1 MPRMAGS
8 TELFLRAIIGRA
20 YPRIVGANRELSWLV
35 TESVLPLLGLA
46 AYVFIYKAMNAPPVF
61 VSYVVLGGAMTAYWL
76 NVLWSMAAQWY
87 WEKETANLQLCIM
100 APASPMAI
108 LLGMGI
114 GGLFATTIRATVV
127 ILVGSLIFGVT
138 YQISNLWL
146 VVLVFFLA
154 MVALYGVGMLL
165 ASLFLLSGREA
176 WNLSNMLQEPVY
188 LVSGFYFPV
197 RSLGVWGAAAA
208 SVIPLTLGLDAMRQL
223 LFMANPTLGFLAP
236 WIECLILLALCPVF
250 LWLAKVF
257 LAKMERLAR
266 IEGRLTLRWQ

>member
-1 MPRMAGS
+1 MARMAGS

-114 GGLFATTIRATVV
+114 GGLFATTIRATFV

-138 YQISNLWL
+138 YQVSNLWM

-154 MVALYGVGMLL
+154 MVALYGVGMVL

-223 LFMANPTLGFLAP
+223 LFMADPTLGFLAP
-236 WIECLILLALCPVF
+236 WVECLILLALCPVF

>member
-1 MPRMAGS
+1 MARMASS

-20 YPRIVGANRELSWLV
+20 YPRVVGANRELSWLV

-114 GGLFATTIRATVV
+114 GGLFATTIRATFV

-138 YQISNLWL
+138 YQVSNLWM

-154 MVALYGVGMLL
+154 MVALYGVGMVL

-208 SVIPLTLGLDAMRQL
+208 SIIPLTLGLDAMRQL
-223 LFMANPTLGFLAP
+223 LFMADPTLGFLAP
-236 WIECLILLALCPVF
+236 WVECLILLALCPVF

>member
-1 MPRMAGS
+1 MPRMASS

-223 LFMANPTLGFLAP
+223 LFMADPTLGFLAP
-236 WIECLILLALCPVF
+236 WVECLILLALCPVF

>member
-1 MPRMAGS
+1 MAGS

-138 YQISNLWL
+138 YQVSNLWL

-154 MVALYGVGMLL
+154 MVALYGVGMML

-223 LFMANPTLGFLAP
+223 LFMADPTLGFLAP
-236 WIECLILLALCPVF
+236 WVECLILLALCPVF

>member
-223 LFMANPTLGFLAP
+223 LFMADPTLGFLAP
-236 WIECLILLALCPVF
+236 WVECLILLALCPVF

>member
-1 MPRMAGS
+1 MPQTVSS

-114 GGLFATTIRATVV
+114 GGLFATTIRATFV

-138 YQISNLWL
+138 YQVSNLWM

-236 WIECLILLALCPVF
+236 WVECLILLALCPVF

>member
-138 YQISNLWL
+138 YQVSNLWL

-154 MVALYGVGMLL
+154 MVALYGVGMML

-208 SVIPLTLGLDAMRQL
+208 SAIPLTLGLDAMRQL
-223 LFMANPTLGFLAP
+223 LFLSDPTLGFLAP
-236 WIECLILLALCPVF
+236 WVECLILLALCPVF

>member
-1 MPRMAGS
+1 MARMASS

-20 YPRIVGANRELSWLV
+20 YPRVVGANRELSWLV

-114 GGLFATTIRATVV
+114 GGLFATTIRATFV

-138 YQISNLWL
+138 YQVSNLWM

-223 LFMANPTLGFLAP
+223 LFMADPPLGFLAP
-236 WIECLILLALCPVF
+236 WVECLILLALCPVF

>member
-1 MPRMAGS
+1 MPRMASS

-114 GGLFATTIRATVV
+114 GGLFTTTIRATVV

-138 YQISNLWL
+138 YQVSNLWL

-154 MVALYGVGMLL
+154 MVALYGVGMML

-223 LFMANPTLGFLAP
+223 LFMADPTLGFLAP
-236 WIECLILLALCPVF
+236 WVECLILLALCPVF

>member
-1 MPRMAGS
+1 MARMASS

-138 YQISNLWL
+138 YQVSNLWL

-154 MVALYGVGMLL
+154 MVALYGVGMML

-208 SVIPLTLGLDAMRQL
+208 SAIPLTLGLDAMRQL
-223 LFMANPTLGFLAP
+223 LFLSDPTLGFLAP
-236 WIECLILLALCPVF
+236 WVECLILLALCPVF

>member
-1 MPRMAGS
+1 MPRMASS

-236 WIECLILLALCPVF
+236 WVECLILLALCPVF